1 MQKNT
6 LEMRVGPW
14 NMTAY
19 PEYIR
24 SVCLVKLAALK
35 AAEKHG
41 KIEKHI
47 ANTWLKGYQAIL
59 DNLKNCADLEKID
72 TYLGFGSRLFK
83 AIDALAAKFGGAED
97 QENPIKLSDYA
108 LSSTTLHVVVCET
121 LPALI
126 DEVKRFHKELSKK
139 AVQFAAVKK
148 MGRKHLRDAADTT
161 LGSEFSVLAEGFAT
175 EVTRLEEASKKWG
188 VSWIGSSLSG
198 IDTFASAD
206 DETKKEVCLTLSN
219 MTKKEFSVATT
230 APDSLNVLTNLL
242 ALHSNLQEISIQLWR
257 VAHDIRILCSGP
269 RTGIAE
275 ITVPA
280 VAPGSSI
287 MPGKLNPV
295 MAEMIYTSADQ
306 IDANHAGIA
315 VALKCGWLE
324 STANSSIPVRN
335 YLDSWLILKN
345 SLKLFNDKCIVGIEP
360 NSDKHSLQRVMGRS

>member
-19 PEYIR
+19 PEYVR
-24 SVCLVKLAALK
+24 AVCLVKLAALK
-35 AAEKHG
+35 ATEKSR
-41 KIEKHI
+41 KIEKQV
-47 ANTWLKGYQAIL
+47 ADTWSKGYQEIL
-59 DNLKNCADLEKID
+59 DNLSNCADLEVID

-83 AIDALAAKFGGAED
+83 AVDAIAAKFGKVED
-97 QENPIKLSDYA
+97 SKNPIELSDYA
-108 LSSTTLHVVVCET
+108 LSSTALNVVVCET
-121 LPALI
+121 LPSLI
-126 DEVKRFHKELSKK
+126 EEVKRFHLELSKK
-139 AVQFAAVKK
+139 AVQFADVKK
-148 MGRKHLRDAADTT
+148 KGRKYLRDAADTT
-161 LGSEFSVLAEGFAT
+161 LGAEFAVLADGFAT
-175 EVTRLEEASKKWG
+175 EVTRLEETSKKWG
-188 VSWIGSSLSG
+188 VSWIGLSLSG

-206 DETKKEVCLTLSN
+206 DETKKEACLTLSD
-219 MTKKEFSVATT
+219 MTRKEFSVATT

-242 ALHSNLQEISIQLWR
+242 ALHGNLQEISIQLWR
-257 VAHDIRILCSGP
+257 VAHDVRILCSGP

-345 SLKLFNDKCIVGIEP
+345 SLKLFNDKCIAGIEP
-360 NSDKHSLQRVMGRS
+360 NSDKHSLQRVMERS